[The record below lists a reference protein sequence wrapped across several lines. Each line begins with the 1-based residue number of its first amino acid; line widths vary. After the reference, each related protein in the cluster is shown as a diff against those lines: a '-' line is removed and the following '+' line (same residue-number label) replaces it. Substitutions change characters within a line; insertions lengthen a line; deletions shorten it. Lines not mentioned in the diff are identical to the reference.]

1 MLHIIKIQKPISF
14 TLAIAM
20 VQLFI
25 AGCGQSSMTES
36 EVSHSNVATEV
47 MTRSEQADLDL
58 IIAPIPLIPGGITTV
73 SFPAVSN
80 QPGRSCSAEVK
91 NTRFV
96 DIPTTVALPVTLTVD
111 WSADDDISINGQ
123 RLGGGCSASS
133 GKKLITFNNRRIQ
146 VDLVDT
152 VGINWGGS
160 VSFSPANVTPRP
172 VPPTPTPVV
181 PSCTIVTSGLT
192 SQLIPQGGATFGLYV
207 RAVNGVVTQAPPST
221 VIVQANNTI
230 STRVI
235 TFQANVTNTSSNR
248 SSMCKIDLQQSGKPP
263 QPPQPPK
270 PPEFV
275 LKPTTMQCAAFRF
288 NMRTHLGNFCK
299 KEFFE
304 DQLTYVSQ
312 NTFDFCQLAMC
323 DSTLSDDQRNLL
335 RDLAEIARGGG
346 KLNITQ
352 MTARRT
358 MTRKLAETFNCVKP
372 SKPKQ

>member
-1 MLHIIKIQKPISF
+1 MLHIIKNPKSLSL
-14 TLAIAM
+14 TLVIATG
-20 VQLFI
+20 QLLI
-25 AGCGQSSMTES
+25 VGCGKSNVTES
-36 EVSHSNVATEV
+36 SDSHANNSIEV
-47 MTRSEQADLDL
+47 MSRSEQADLDL
-58 IIAPIPLIPGGITTV
+58 SIAPIPLIPGRVTTV
-73 SFPAVSN
+73 SFPVVSN
-80 QPGRSCSAEVK
+80 QPSRSCSAEVK

-160 VSFSPANVTPRP
+160 VSFSPANVTPTP

-207 RAVNGVVTQAPPST
+207 RAVNGVVTQAPPSS
-221 VIVQANNTI
+221 VSVQANNTT

-275 LKPTTMQCAAFRF
+275 LKPTTTQCVAFRF

-323 DSTLSDDQRNLL
+323 DSTLNDDTRNLL

-372 SKPKQ
+372 SRGR